1 MFNELVDVESPNV
14 LIKAFENNENGWTI
28 RAIEIDNEVWFVGKD
43 IAEALGYKNT
53 RDALSRHV
61 PDKYKKVLTAQQMAS
76 VSKSR
81 DSQPLVD
88 SPRGLTFI
96 NEAGLYKLVMR
107 SELPNAEKLS
117 DWVCDTVLPS
127 IRKTGSYSV
136 QPKEITS
143 EFLFQIA
150 EQLKIKEQ
158 QYLLEKARA
167 DENQEVKD
175 LYDATNASEEYW
187 LPMKTVAD
195 VLDVIGIGRN
205 NLYKFLRE
213 QHVLSQNNEPMRCY
227 QEMGYIRSSYVTGFK
242 NQVICV
248 VSLKGLK
255 FIFKKLQNAGLIPRT
270 TQMEEWLKL
279 CTALNNG
286 EDVINAN
293 QEALI

>member
-1 MFNELVDVESPNV
+1 MSTDIQIFTNQEFNKE
-14 LIKAFENNENGWTI
+14 I
-28 RAIEIDNEVWFVGKD
+28 RAIEINGEPWFVGKD
-43 IAEALGYKNT
+43 VAEALGYKNT
-53 RDALSRHV
+53 RDALIRHV
-61 PDKYKKVLTAQQMAS
+61 PDKYKKVLTPQQMAS

-81 DSQPLVD
+81 DSQPFVD

-107 SELPNAEKLS
+107 SELPNAERFS
-117 DWVCDTVLPS
+117 DWVCDTVLPQL
-127 IRKTGSYSV
+127 RKTGSYSL

-213 QHVLSQNNEPMRCY
+213 QRILSQNNEPMRCY
-227 QEMGYIRSSYVTGFK
+227 QEMGYIRSSYMSGFK
-242 NQVICV
+242 NQIICV

-255 FIFKKLQNAGLIPRT
+255 FIFKKLQNAEYIPRT
-270 TQMEEWLKL
+270 VKMDEWLKL
-279 CTALNNG
+279 CTALDSNQNEGGSYNG
-286 EDVINAN
+286 
-293 QEALI
+293 

>member
-1 MFNELVDVESPNV
+1 MSNELVNVEFSNA
-14 LIKAFENNENGWTI
+14 LIKAFENNENGWQV
-28 RAIEIDNEVWFVGKD
+28 RAVEINGEPWFVGKD
-43 IAEALGYKNT
+43 VAEVLGYSNT

-61 PDKYKKVLTAQQMAS
+61 DNDDKLESGIATSGQM
-76 VSKSR
+76 R
-81 DSQPLVD
+81 NMIL
-88 SPRGLTFI
+88 I
-96 NEAGLYKLVMR
+96 NEPGLYSLAVR
-107 SELPNAEKLS
+107 SSLPNAKKFTKWLTH
-117 DWVCDTVLPS
+117 DVAVS
-127 IRKTGSYSV
+127 IRKTGMYKV
-136 QPKEITS
+136 GDKIPQTFLEALELAVEKEK
-143 EFLFQIA
+143 QRIA
-150 EQLKIKEQ
+150 LEQ

-255 FIFKKLQNAGLIPRT
+255 FIFKKLQNAELIPRT
-270 TQMEEWLKL
+270 TKMEEWLKL
-279 CTALNNG
+279 CTALDSDNINVSDVVVDNN
-286 EDVINAN
+286 
-293 QEALI
+293 

>member
-1 MFNELVDVESPNV
+1 MSNEIIAIQNVHGYVDENGTAWLNAKDVAIGLGFVDVREKSSATTGVKTYESVRWSRVKGYLEEFGFTQIVGEGSFIPENMV
-14 LIKAFENNENGWTI
+14 YLLAMKASNETAKNFQWKL
-28 RAIEIDNEVWFVGKD
+28 ANEI
-43 IAEALGYKNT
+43 I
-53 RDALSRHV
+53 
-61 PDKYKKVLTAQQMAS
+61 PQ
-76 VSKSR
+76 
-81 DSQPLVD
+81 
-88 SPRGLTFI
+88 
-96 NEAGLYKLVMR
+96 
-107 SELPNAEKLS
+107 
-117 DWVCDTVLPS
+117 
-127 IRKTGSYSV
+127 IRKTGSYSA
-136 QPKEITS
+136 QSKEITS

-150 EQLKIKEQ
+150 EQLRIKEQ

-242 NQVICV
+242 SQVICV

-255 FIFKKLQNAGLIPRT
+255 FIFKKLQNAELIPRT
-270 TQMEEWLKL
+270 TKMEEWLKL
-279 CTALNNG
+279 CTALDSDNVNTPDVVVDNN
-286 EDVINAN
+286 
-293 QEALI
+293 

>member
-1 MFNELVDVESPNV
+1 MSNELINVESSNV
-14 LIKAFENNENGWTI
+14 LIKAFENNENGWTV
-28 RAIEIDNEVWFVGKD
+28 RAIEINGEPWFVGKD
-43 IAEALGYKNT
+43 VAEVLGYSNT

-61 PDKYKKVLTAQQMAS
+61 DNDDKR
-76 VSKSR
+76 VSGIATPSGV
-81 DSQPLVD
+81 QNMTL
-88 SPRGLTFI
+88 I
-96 NEAGLYKLVMR
+96 NEPGLYSLAVR
-107 SELPNAEKLS
+107 SALPNAKKFTKWLTH
-117 DWVCDTVLPS
+117 DVAVS
-127 IRKTGSYSV
+127 IRKTGSYST

-150 EQLKIKEQ
+150 EQLRIKEQ

-255 FIFKKLQNAGLIPRT
+255 FIFKKLQNAELIPRT
-270 TQMEEWLKL
+270 TKMEEWLKL
-279 CTALNNG
+279 CTALDSDNVNVS
-286 EDVINAN
+286 DVVVDEN
-293 QEALI
+293 

>member
-1 MFNELVDVESPNV
+1 MSNELVNVEFSNA
-14 LIKAFENNENGWTI
+14 LIKAFENNENGWQV
-28 RAIEIDNEVWFVGKD
+28 RAVEINGEPWFVGKD
-43 IAEALGYKNT
+43 VAEVLGYSNT

-61 PDKYKKVLTAQQMAS
+61 DNDDKLESGIATSGQM
-76 VSKSR
+76 R
-81 DSQPLVD
+81 NMIL
-88 SPRGLTFI
+88 I
-96 NEAGLYKLVMR
+96 NEPGLYSLAVR
-107 SELPNAEKLS
+107 SSLPNAKKFTKWLTH
-117 DWVCDTVLPS
+117 DVAVS
-127 IRKTGSYSV
+127 IRKTGMYKV
-136 QPKEITS
+136 GDKIPQTFLEALELAVEKEK
-143 EFLFQIA
+143 QRIA
-150 EQLKIKEQ
+150 LEQ

-255 FIFKKLQNAGLIPRT
+255 FIFKKLQNSDKIPRT
-270 TQMEEWLKL
+270 TKIEEWLKL
-279 CTALNNG
+279 CTALDSNNINVS
-286 EDVINAN
+286 DVVVDNN
-293 QEALI
+293 